1 MAERSLIDDLIEER
15 DDAAPWMVTY
25 GDMMTLLLVFFIL
38 LYTVFYFQ
46 TQDFKRDLSSLEIEV
61 DDEGNTISVLEYA
74 AQLRENGR
82 QVRLEE
88 ATGLRQQRARVLEE
102 IREIASANNWHQNAS
117 ATAIGDKVKIT
128 LDGSALFASGR
139 AELTTQADKIFA
151 DMLQTFER
159 FPDYRIKISG
169 HTDNVPIST
178 AKFSSNWELSA
189 VRATTVL
196 RFFTDRGIDARRLTA
211 TGYADLFPIDY
222 SDTPEGRA
230 RNRRVEFVLEKEKG

>member
-1 MAERSLIDDLIEER
+1 MAGRSLIDEIFDER
-15 DDAAPWMVTY
+15 EDAAPWMVTY

-46 TQDFKRDLSSLEIEV
+46 TEDFKRDLSSLEIEV
-61 DDEGNTISVLEYA
+61 DDEGNTISVLDYA
-74 AQLRENGR
+74 AELRENGR

-102 IREIASANNWHQNAS
+102 IRGIASQNNWHQDAV
-117 ATAIGDKVKIT
+117 AVAIGDKVKIT

-139 AELTTQADKIFA
+139 SELTTQADKIFA
-151 DMLQTFER
+151 DMLRTFQR
-159 FPDYRIKISG
+159 YPNYMIKISG

-189 VRATTVL
+189 IRATTVL
-196 RFFTDRGIDARRLTA
+196 RFFAERGIDARRLTA
-211 TGYADLFPIDY
+211 TGYADLFPIDH
-222 SDTPEGRA
+222 SDTSDGRA

>member
-1 MAERSLIDDLIEER
+1 MAERSLIDDLIDER
-15 DDAAPWMVTY
+15 EDAAPWMVTY

-46 TQDFKRDLSSLEIEV
+46 TEDFKRDLSQLEIEV
-61 DDEGNTISVLEYA
+61 DGNGTTISVLDYA
-74 AQLRENGR
+74 RELREDGR

-102 IREIASANNWHQNAS
+102 IREIANENNWHQNAT
-117 ATAIGDKVKIT
+117 ATAVGDKVKIT

-139 AELTTQADKIFA
+139 AELTPQADRIFA
-151 DMLQTFER
+151 DMLQTFQNY
-159 FPDYRIKISG
+159 PDYQIKISG

-196 RFFTDRGIDARRLTA
+196 RFFTERGIDARRLTA
-211 TGYADLFPIDY
+211 TGYADLFPIDG

-230 RNRRVEFVLEKEKG
+230 RNRRVEFVLDKEKS

>member
-1 MAERSLIDDLIEER
+1 MAERSLIDDLIDER
-15 DDAAPWMVTY
+15 EDAAPWMVTY

-46 TQDFKRDLSSLEIEV
+46 TEDFKRDLSSVEIEV
-61 DDEGNTISVLEYA
+61 DDRGTTISVLEYA
-74 AQLRENGR
+74 AELRERGR

-102 IREIASANNWHQNAS
+102 IREIVDGNDWHENVTAS
-117 ATAIGDKVKIT
+117 AIGDKVKIT

-139 AELTTQADKIFA
+139 AELTAQADRIFA
-151 DMLQTFER
+151 DMLATFER
-159 FPDYRIKISG
+159 YPDYQIRISG
-169 HTDNVPIST
+169 HTDDVPIST

-196 RFFTDRGIDARRLTA
+196 RYFTDRGIDARRLTA
-211 TGYADLFPIDY
+211 TGYADLFPIDL

-230 RNRRVEFVLEKEKG
+230 RNRRVEFVLEKEKD

>member
-1 MAERSLIDDLIEER
+1 MAARSLIDEIIDER
-15 DDAAPWMVTY
+15 EDAAPWMVTY

-46 TQDFKRDLSSLEIEV
+46 TEDFKRDLSSLEIEV
-61 DDEGNTISVLEYA
+61 DEHGNTISVLEYA
-74 AQLRENGR
+74 AELREDGR

-102 IREIASANNWHQNAS
+102 IREIASQNNWHQNAA
-117 ATAIGDKVKIT
+117 ATATGDKVKIT

-139 AELTTQADKIFA
+139 SELTTQADTIFA
-151 DMLQTFER
+151 DMLRTFQR
-159 FPDYRIKISG
+159 YPDYQIRISG

-178 AKFSSNWELSA
+178 ARFSSNWELSA

-196 RFFTDRGIDARRLTA
+196 RFFAERGIDARRLTA
-211 TGYADLFPIDY
+211 TGYADLFPIDHN
-222 SDTPEGRA
+222 DTPDGRA